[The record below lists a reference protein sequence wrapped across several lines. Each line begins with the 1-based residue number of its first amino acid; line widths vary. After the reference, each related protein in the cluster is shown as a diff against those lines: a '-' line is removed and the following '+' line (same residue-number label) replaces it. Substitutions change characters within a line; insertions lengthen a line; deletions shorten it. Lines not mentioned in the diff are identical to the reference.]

1 MMNMQAVEEDLQKA
15 MRECPRLGLGVHLIL
30 TTGSPLLPAS
40 QAHSLI
46 TGDNSFAHANDL
58 IHRLSSLDL
67 EEVKA
72 EWSAQIERFIS
83 ITGHAPDHLD
93 SHHHISF
100 LSLGLFLAMLELA
113 QKHGCAIRL
122 PTGEA
127 AVDMLGE
134 VHMESAREYLESNLR
149 LVNQYRPCHP
159 DHFLNSFYGENA
171 TRTVL
176 FDLLENLPVGT
187 TEIMC
192 HPGYADGGLIG
203 SSDYQKEREN
213 ELSILTDHEV
223 MEFVRE
229 RNIGLIKFGDLQLAG
244 IPLDEV

>member
-1 MMNMQAVEEDLQKA
+1 MMNMQGVEEDLQKA

-40 QAHSLI
+40 QVHSLI
-46 TGDNSFAHANDL
+46 TGDNSFAHVNDL
-58 IHRLSSLDL
+58 IQRFSSFDL

-72 EWSAQIERFIS
+72 EWRAQIERFIS
-83 ITGHAPDHLD
+83 VTGHPPDHLD

-100 LSLGLFLAMLELA
+100 LSPGLFLVMLELA
-113 QKHGCAIRL
+113 QKYGCAIRL
-122 PTGEA
+122 PIGETA
-127 AVDMLGE
+127 FDMLGE
-134 VHMESAREYLESNLR
+134 VHLESARECLESNLR

-176 FDLLENLPVGT
+176 FDLLENLSVGT

-203 SSDYQKEREN
+203 SSDYQKERES
-213 ELSILTDHEV
+213 ELSILTNQEV
-223 MEFVRE
+223 IEFVRE
-229 RNIGLIKFGDLQLAG
+229 INIGLIKFGDLQLAG
-244 IPLDEV
+244 IPLDEG